1 MTAGSVELKCA
12 TQYASALCDGREQ
25 MIAMLQ
31 RAALLLRGVGG
42 RLPIRVLLL
51 SLAIV
56 VFGIVLLP
64 SIVFP
69 IVGLYIVWRLPLGKK
84 ATLYAA
90 YIYLIAAVAALWW
103 LEVAMS
109 DRGIHY
115 YGTGYIGII
124 PSLVLTVLA
133 VGLLIANFVDAKGQA
148 QFEFRNAKEEK
159 DVQR

>member
-1 MTAGSVELKCA
+1 M
-12 TQYASALCDGREQ
+12 
-25 MIAMLQ
+25 
-31 RAALLLRGVGG
+31 
-42 RLPIRVLLL
+42 PIRVLLL

-109 DRGIHY
+109 DRGIDY

>member
-1 MTAGSVELKCA
+1 
-12 TQYASALCDGREQ
+12 

-31 RAALLLRGVGG
+31 RAALLLRRSRWGC
-42 RLPIRVLLL
+42 LPIRVLLL

-109 DRGIHY
+109 DRGIDY